1 MYTLYI
7 EPMVSHFGDQN
18 TSPEPIE
25 KVKAKLKDQLKGVP
39 RREGDTTWNP
49 RVVITFLDGCWMDV
63 GWLVGFTWNHM
74 EPEG

>member
-1 MYTLYI
+1 
-7 EPMVSHFGDQN
+7 MVSHFRDQN

-49 RVVITFLDGCWMDV
+49 KLEASEDDFPFQFGHV
-63 GWLVGFTWNHM
+63 
-74 EPEG
+74 